1 MKTNIGFLDRIP
13 MMQHALAGLV
23 RWDDRLSIGNP
34 AIDAQHRAIFNLV
47 GEVDALWRGGASV
60 TQWRGI
66 ADKANRI
73 LETHFRYEELVLAEA
88 GYPALAEHARQHDA
102 IRADLAA
109 IRAYLNGSEAI
120 GSEHAGLRLSNF
132 ILGVTMGHGI
142 NSDSDYCRYITEETA
157 KESTGCA

>member
-88 GYPALAEHARQHDA
+88 AYPALAEHARQHDA

-109 IRAYLNGSEAI
+109 IRAI